1 MSETYTYVDPVP
13 QKGAVVVGEVS
24 NAGFAQYLID
34 GRHKNLFADESPSV
48 GGSDKGPEPYELLL
62 MALGSCTSI
71 TLRMYARRHN
81 WPLDRVVIAL
91 NHSRVHPTDSANCE
105 KEACRLERIERT
117 IYLQGKLTPE
127 QKHRLIAL
135 ADRCPVHQTLNT
147 QVDIVTSLDESVPI
161 P

>member
-1 MSETYTYVDPVP
+1 MSETYTFVDPVP

-34 GRHKNLFADESPSV
+34 GRHKNLFADEGPSA
-48 GGSDKGPEPYELLL
+48 GGADKGPEPYELLL

-71 TLRMYARRHN
+71 TLRMYARRHD
-81 WPLDRVVIAL
+81 WPLDRVIVTL
-91 NHSRVHPTDSANCE
+91 RHSRVHPADSAHCD
-105 KEACRLERIERT
+105 KETRRLERIDR
-117 IYLQGKLTPE
+117 IIALRGNLAPD
-127 QKHRLIAL
+127 QKQRLLAL

-147 QVDIVTSLDESVPI
+147 HVDIITNLDESDPI